1 MDSRTLRLLEL
12 DKILSRLSEH
22 CACSLGQ
29 RWANGLRPAT
39 DFEEV
44 TARQS
49 ETSEAR
55 RFWDG
60 GGNAPFGG
68 ITDVRDLLVRASAGG
83 VLETSELM
91 EVAAFL
97 YGSRHLKDALLR
109 TPPGAYPTLLRG
121 AAQIV
126 TLRQVED
133 AIHAAID
140 ERGEI
145 RDNASEKLAKI
156 RREIRS
162 TTDAVHARL
171 RSLLADSDVQNY
183 LQEAIITLRD
193 DRYCVPVKAEHRARL
208 GGIVHDRSA
217 SGATF
222 FVEPAAIV
230 DLNNELRRLKLD
242 ERDEIFHIR
251 QRLSNLIGERS
262 TELLS
267 SLDAIGRL
275 DFIFAKAKLSRAMNA
290 MPPQLNA
297 EGKVDLKQ
305 ARHPL
310 LTGDVVPIDVQLGM
324 DFNTL
329 LITGPN
335 TGGKTVTLKTVG
347 LLTLMA
353 QCGLHVPAE
362 EGSQLAVFKQ
372 IFADI
377 GDEQSIEQ
385 SLSTFSSHM
394 KQIVKILRR
403 ADEQTLVLL
412 DEIGAGT
419 DPDEGAA
426 LAKAVLTA
434 LRERNAKTICTTHY
448 GELKRFAYNC
458 EGMRN
463 ASVEFDAKTLR
474 PTYRLRIG
482 LPGRSNAF
490 AIAARLGMPWK
501 LVRKARGFL
510 RRDRAQAEEIIRRME
525 ESQRTLEHEATVA
538 EREREQ
544 IEQLR
549 ESLEQQ
555 VEKLRA
561 DRESTLEEARE
572 QARQLLRRVRE
583 EADAILRQLRAA
595 PRESKETEQARQRLR
610 ELKREVDIF
619 AATQTDEEESS
630 LISHPSSLPEGV
642 TLGDIVY
649 VESLR
654 RTGVLLTQPDSEG
667 RVKVRVGAMAVEV
680 ETREVKPAPQAA
692 PPVNAAALSA
702 MRFSKAFSVDPEIH
716 LRGLTVEESLARLD
730 KYLDD
735 ATIGEVSPVRIV
747 HGKGTGALREAIHA
761 YLRKHPSVASF
772 HVAEL
777 SDGGDGVTVAHLNVE
792 QQ

>member
-1 MDSRTLRLLEL
+1 L

-22 CACSLGQ
+22 CSCSLGQ
-29 RWANGLRPAT
+29 RWANGLRPVT
-39 DFEEV
+39 DFEEAQ
-44 TARQS
+44 ARQL

-55 RFWDG
+55 RFWDE

-68 ITDVRDLLVRASAGG
+68 ITDVSDLLTRAGAGG
-83 VLETSELM
+83 VLEMQELT
-91 EVAAFL
+91 EVAGFL
-97 YGSRHLKDALLR
+97 YGSRQLKDALLR
-109 TPPGAYPTLLRG
+109 TPPGAYPTLLTWAG
-121 AAQIV
+121 NIV
-126 TLRQVED
+126 TLPRVEE

-140 ERGEI
+140 ERGEV

-156 RREIRS
+156 RRAMRS

-183 LQEAIITLRD
+183 LQEAIVTLRD
-193 DRYCVPVKAEHRARL
+193 DRYCVPVKAEHRARF

-230 DLNNELRRLKLD
+230 DLNNELRQLKLD

-251 QRLSNLIGERS
+251 KRLSDLIGERA
-262 TELLS
+262 TELLG

-290 MPPQLNA
+290 APPQLNV

-310 LTGDVVPIDVQLGM
+310 LTGDVVPIDVQLGI

-347 LLTLMA
+347 LFTLMA

-362 EGSQLAVFKQ
+362 KGSQLAVFKQ
-372 IFADI
+372 IYADI

-385 SLSTFSSHM
+385 SLSTFSSHI
-394 KQIVKILRR
+394 KQIIKVLRR
-403 ADEQTLVLL
+403 ADAQTLALL
-412 DEIGAGT
+412 DEVGAGT
-419 DPDEGAA
+419 DPDEGSA
-426 LAKAVLTA
+426 LAKAILSA
-434 LRERNAKTICTTHY
+434 LHERNVKTICTTHY
-448 GELKRFAYNC
+448 GELKLFAYNRD
-458 EGMRN
+458 GMRN

-482 LPGRSNAF
+482 LPGSSNAF
-490 AIAARLGMPWK
+490 AIAARLGMSWK
-501 LVRKARGFL
+501 LIRKARGFL
-510 RRDRAQAEEIIRRME
+510 KRDRAQAEEIIRRME

-544 IEQLR
+544 AAQLR
-549 ESLEQQ
+549 EKFEQQ
-555 VEKLRA
+555 VEQLRA
-561 DRESTLEEARE
+561 NREKTLEDARE
-572 QARQLLRRVRE
+572 QATQLLRRVRE
-583 EADAILRQLRAA
+583 EADAILKQLRSAT
-595 PRESKETEQARQRLR
+595 RESKDTEQARQRLR
-610 ELKREVDIF
+610 ELRREVDAF
-619 AATQTDEEESS
+619 AATQADAVEDSS
-630 LISHPSSLPEGV
+630 LIPHPSSLPEGV
-642 TLGDIVY
+642 MLGDVIY

-654 RTGVLLTQPDSEG
+654 RTGVLLTQPDEDG

-680 ETREVKPAPQAA
+680 EARDVKPAPQENQMT
-692 PPVNAAALSA
+692 NAAAMSA
-702 MRFSKAFSVDPEIH
+702 MRFTKAFSVDPEIH
-716 LRGLTVEESLARLD
+716 LRGLTGDEAVTRLD

-735 ATIGEVSPVRIV
+735 AALGEVTPVRIV
-747 HGKGTGALREAIHA
+747 HGKGTGALREAIHS
-761 YLRKHPSVASF
+761 YLRKHPAVASF
-772 HVAEL
+772 HLAEL
-777 SDGGDGVTVAHLNVE
+777 NAGGEGVTVAHLNVE
-792 QQ
+792 QE

>member
-1 MDSRTLRLLEL
+1 
-12 DKILSRLSEH
+12 
-22 CACSLGQ
+22 
-29 RWANGLRPAT
+29 
-39 DFEEV
+39 
-44 TARQS
+44 AR
-49 ETSEAR
+49 
-55 RFWDG
+55 
-60 GGNAPFGG
+60 
-68 ITDVRDLLVRASAGG
+68 AGG
-83 VLETSELM
+83 VLETQELT
-91 EVAAFL
+91 EVAGVL
-97 YGSRHLKDALLR
+97 YGSRQLKDALLR
-109 TPPGAYPTLLRG
+109 TPPGAYPRLLRW
-121 AAQIV
+121 AAHIV
-126 TLRQVED
+126 TLRTVEE

-156 RREIRS
+156 RRAMRS
-162 TTDAVHARL
+162 TTDAIHARL
-171 RSLLADSDVQNY
+171 RSLLADSEVQHY
-183 LQEAIITLRD
+183 LQEPLVTLRD
-193 DRYCVPVKAEHRARL
+193 DRYCLPVKAEHRARL

-230 DLNNELRRLKLD
+230 DLNNELRQLKLD

-251 QRLSNLIGERS
+251 KRLSDLIGEHV
-262 TELLS
+262 TDLLT

-275 DFIFAKAKLSRAMNA
+275 DFIFAKAKLSRAMDA
-290 MPPQLNA
+290 VAPQLNA
-297 EGKVDLKQ
+297 EGQVDLKQ

-353 QCGLHVPAE
+353 QCGLHVPAQ

-372 IFADI
+372 VFADI

-403 ADEQTLVLL
+403 ADAHTLVLL

-426 LAKAVLTA
+426 LAKAILTA
-434 LRERNAKTICTTHY
+434 LHQRGAKTICTTHY
-448 GELKRFAYNC
+448 GELKLFAYHH

-482 LPGRSNAF
+482 LPGSSHAF

-501 LVRKARGFL
+501 LVRQARGFL
-510 RRDRAQAEEIIRRME
+510 RRDRAQAEAIIQRME
-525 ESQRTLEHEATVA
+525 ASQRTLEHEATRA

-544 IEQLR
+544 AEQLR
-549 ESLEQQ
+549 EKFEQQ

-561 DRESTLEEARE
+561 DRERTLEEARE
-572 QARQLLRRVRE
+572 QATQLLRHVRE

-595 PRESKETEQARQRLR
+595 TRESKETEQARQRLR
-610 ELKREVDIF
+610 ELRREVDAF
-619 AATQTDEEESS
+619 AATQMEGDER
-630 LISHPSSLPEGV
+630 
-642 TLGDIVY
+642 LG
-649 VESLR
+649 
-654 RTGVLLTQPDSEG
+654 
-667 RVKVRVGAMAVEV
+667 
-680 ETREVKPAPQAA
+680 
-692 PPVNAAALSA
+692 
-702 MRFSKAFSVDPEIH
+702 MRD
-716 LRGLTVEESLARLD
+716 
-730 KYLDD
+730 
-735 ATIGEVSPVRIV
+735 
-747 HGKGTGALREAIHA
+747 
-761 YLRKHPSVASF
+761 
-772 HVAEL
+772 
-777 SDGGDGVTVAHLNVE
+777 
-792 QQ
+792 